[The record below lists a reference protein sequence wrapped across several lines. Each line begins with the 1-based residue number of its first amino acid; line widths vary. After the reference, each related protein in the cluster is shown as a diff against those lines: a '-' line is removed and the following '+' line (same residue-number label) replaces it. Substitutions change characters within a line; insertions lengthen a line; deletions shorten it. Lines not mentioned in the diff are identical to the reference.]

1 MYYVQVDL
9 DTSTR
14 PLLVTPNRF
23 TRMTQIAFWNT
34 GNGSPDAVAFS
45 VDRPGI
51 VLAGVCVYGGS
62 GTYEYEVELL
72 VEVCGEVSPCK
83 RSEVWLEV
91 WGGEGLG
98 EGDSYLRMFYFGC
111 VGTCTASRF

>member
-1 MYYVQVDL
+1 MQVDL

-62 GTYEYEVELL
+62 GNYEYEVELL
-72 VEVCGEVSPCK
+72 VEVCGEVSPS
-83 RSEVWLEV
+83 RSIVPLTLLVHKILSLEY
-91 WGGEGLG
+91 G
-98 EGDSYLRMFYFGC
+98 
-111 VGTCTASRF
+111 

>member
-1 MYYVQVDL
+1 MQVDL

-34 GNGSPDAVAFS
+34 GNGSPDAVAFA

-62 GTYEYEVELL
+62 GNYEYEVELL
-72 VEVCGEVSPCK
+72 VEVCGEVSPS
-83 RSEVWLEV
+83 RNWID
-91 WGGEGLG
+91 WGCEKSGGRGGVSALSCFQVSTELK
-98 EGDSYLRMFYFGC
+98 EYLLDGVLFM
-111 VGTCTASRF
+111 